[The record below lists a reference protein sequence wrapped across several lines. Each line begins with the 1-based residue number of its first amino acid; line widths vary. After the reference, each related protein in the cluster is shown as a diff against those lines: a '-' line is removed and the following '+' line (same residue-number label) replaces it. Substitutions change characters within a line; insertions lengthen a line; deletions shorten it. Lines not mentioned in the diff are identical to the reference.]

1 MEGGSKNRRQ
11 SRENQKSGGKGDD
24 HADHAKE
31 SSHSR
36 SEHKLKRKA
45 SQEGSGETSSA
56 SKKRHAY
63 DSGRGTESDEMTDS
77 QIPQTS
83 SQQTAVETQA

>member
-1 MEGGSKNRRQ
+1 MEGKYRRQ
-11 SRENQKSGGKGDD
+11 SRDNQKSGGGDD
-24 HADHAKE
+24 PVDAKE
-31 SSHSR
+31 SSGSHSR

-45 SQEGSGETSSA
+45 SQEGGSGETSSA

-77 QIPQTS
+77 QIPT
-83 SQQTAVETQA
+83 SQQAAVETQA

>member
-1 MEGGSKNRRQ
+1 MEGKNRRQ
-11 SRENQKSGGKGDD
+11 SRDNPKGSGGGDD
-24 HADHAKE
+24 HADPKE
-31 SSHSR
+31 SSGR

-45 SQEGSGETSSA
+45 SQEGGSGETSSA

-77 QIPQTS
+77 QIPT
-83 SQQTAVETQA
+83 SQQAAVETQA